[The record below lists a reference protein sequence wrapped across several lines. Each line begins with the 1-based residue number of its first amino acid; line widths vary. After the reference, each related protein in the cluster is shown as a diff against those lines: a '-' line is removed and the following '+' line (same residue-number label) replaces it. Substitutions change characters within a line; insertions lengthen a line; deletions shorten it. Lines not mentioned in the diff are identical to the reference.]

1 MSKRKIF
8 NDAQR
13 LILKIEKKL
22 YLMILFFATI
32 ILTEIAKTA
41 HLSMFLFHRQ
51 KYPLFLTDTLNQY
64 LLNINHNYQGLR
76 IVQNQRTN
84 IAMYEELKLE
94 KLTRYNSSSIWES
107 NQYYYNFYMHLDS
120 YSTDYYYSKFYMH
133 LINELAK
140 CPFADGFSG
149 II

>member
-1 MSKRKIF
+1 MSKRIKKSKLQTQYSKF
-8 NDAQR
+8 
-13 LILKIEKKL
+13 EKNL

-64 LLNINHNYQGLR
+64 FLNINHNYQGLR
-76 IVQNQRTN
+76 IVENQRTN

-133 LINELAK
+133 LISELAK